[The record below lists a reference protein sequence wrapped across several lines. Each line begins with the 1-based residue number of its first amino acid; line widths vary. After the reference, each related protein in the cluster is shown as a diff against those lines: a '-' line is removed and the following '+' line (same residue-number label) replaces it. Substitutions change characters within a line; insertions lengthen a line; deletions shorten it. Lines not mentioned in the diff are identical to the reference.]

1 MFNIFT
7 VIYVFY
13 GLVMGI
19 APLFVKD
26 LPLTIK
32 GLSLLGFVTMLLT
45 YYHILLL
52 YLTLIIFMAIA
63 ILNCFHLHGKPNP
76 KHLLV
81 RGILSVILIV
91 LYFQVVG

>member
-1 MFNIFT
+1 MAIT
-7 VIYVFY
+7 HVFY

-32 GLSLLGFVTMLLT
+32 GVSLLGFVTMLLT
-45 YYHILLL
+45 YYHILFLF
-52 YLTLIIFMAIA
+52 LTLIIFMAIA
-63 ILNCFHLHGKPNP
+63 ILNGFHLHGKRNP

-81 RGILSVILIV
+81 EEFYLLFSSYYISK
-91 LYFQVVG
+91 

>member
-1 MFNIFT
+1 MFIIFT

-13 GLVMGI
+13 SLVRGI
-19 APLFVKD
+19 ASLFVKD

-45 YYHILLL
+45 YYHVF
-52 YLTLIIFMAIA
+52 LTLIIFMAIA
-63 ILNCFHLHGKPNP
+63 ILNGFHLHGKPNP
-76 KHLLV
+76 EHLLV